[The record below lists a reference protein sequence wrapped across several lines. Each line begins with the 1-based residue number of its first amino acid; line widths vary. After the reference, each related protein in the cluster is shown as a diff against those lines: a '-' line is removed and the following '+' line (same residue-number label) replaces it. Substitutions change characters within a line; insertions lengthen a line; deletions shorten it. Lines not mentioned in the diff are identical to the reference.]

1 MRFGDLPVLA
11 AGSEPLVPRLVAGL
25 ERAGRRARALTLAEL
40 ADLRLR
46 RGQTLVLA
54 DLPEAEE
61 RVSTLV
67 RGLSKRVARGRGEPA
82 RLILMHPSDPPPDWA
97 ANLRDPDPDG
107 PLRLETF
114 ALEDQAARAIL
125 ARWPLH
131 FGMDPAFGQRPHL
144 LIAGF
149 APPARA
155 FLVQALRLIH
165 YGEERARVT
174 VACTDPESVADG
186 FARAYPQADQ
196 VADIVW
202 TEPDRLELAG
212 APPLTQVLVALD
224 PPEEGLELARQLA
237 TDIAAEQRGTPPIL
251 LEVGDRP
258 LDGGLVDWDGQ
269 TFPFS
274 YRDLACAPAVLL
286 DGQVDRLAQTIH
298 ENYTDSIAAQGRD
311 PEREPAGRPWVQL
324 GISYREANRHQAD
337 HIWAKLAVTDC
348 RAVPEERVESFAFA
362 PLEAERLAV
371 IEHLRWAADR
381 YLDGWS
387 YAPVRDNALKHHPQ
401 LIPYED
407 LSEPMKDL
415 DRFAVRGVPNLLARS
430 GLGVVRMLVLGI
442 CESPSGIAADAGL
455 DRLARQTV
463 ERLVARYPDRYL
475 VVASTLADP
484 GARLVARLALER
496 AGAGLFLLCPRPLP
510 EALAEQQDQDARLD
524 LFGLAARAERRIP
537 LAGDGALQRW
547 LAERVEISLSFGG
560 EQTGET
566 EPTPGPTKRV
576 VLDPASGRVR
586 WGFDY

>member
-1 MRFGDLPVLA
+1 MPFGHPPVLA
-11 AGSEPLVPRLVAGL
+11 AGSGPLVQRLAAGL
-25 ERAGRRARALTLAEL
+25 ERAGRRVRALTLVEV
-40 ADLRLR
+40 ADLKLR
-46 RGQTLVLA
+46 RGQTLILA
-54 DLPEAEE
+54 DLPEAAE
-61 RVSTLV
+61 RGPALV
-67 RGLSKRVARGRGEPA
+67 RGLSARVVRGRGEPA
-82 RLILMHPSDPPPDWA
+82 RLILIHPSDPPPDWVTD
-97 ANLRDPDPDG
+97 LRDPDPG
-107 PLRLETF
+107 APLRLETF

-125 ARWPLH
+125 TRWPLH

-174 VACTDPESVADG
+174 VVCTDPESVAAG
-186 FARAYPQADQ
+186 FAHTYPQAGQ

-202 TEPDRLELAG
+202 TEPGRLELAD
-212 APPLTQVLVALD
+212 APPLTQVLVAAY
-224 PPEEGLELARQLA
+224 PTEAGLELAQGLA
-237 TDIAAEQRGTPPIL
+237 GRIAAAQRGSPPIL
-251 LEVGDRP
+251 LEVGDWP
-258 LDGGLVDWDGQ
+258 LDGGLGDWDGQ

-274 YRDLACAPAVLL
+274 YLDLASVPPVLL

-298 ENYTDSIAAQGRD
+298 ESYTDSIAAQGRD

-337 HIWAKLAVTDC
+337 HIWAKLAATDC

-381 YLDGWS
+381 YLDGWR
-387 YAPVRDNALKHHPQ
+387 YAPVRDNARKCHPQ
-401 LIPYED
+401 LIAYED

-415 DRFAVRGVPNLLARS
+415 DRFAVRGLPNLLARS

-442 CESPSGIAADAGL
+442 GESGSRVAADANL
-455 DRLARQTV
+455 ERLARKTV

-484 GARLVARLALER
+484 GARLVVRLALEL
-496 AGAGLFLLCPRPLP
+496 AGAGLFLLCPRPFSEVLV
-510 EALAEQQDQDARLD
+510 EQSDRQSRLD
-524 LFGLAARAERRIP
+524 LLGLAARAERRIP
-537 LAGDGALQRW
+537 LAGDGALGRW
-547 LAERVEISLSFGG
+547 LAERVEIRLSFGSMEADDTDRISG
-560 EQTGET
+560 W
-566 EPTPGPTKRV
+566 TKRV
-576 VLDPASGRVR
+576 VLDPAGGCVR
-586 WGFDY
+586 WGFEY

>member
-1 MRFGDLPVLA
+1 MPIGDPPVLA
-11 AGSEPLVPRLVAGL
+11 AGSEPLVRCVAAAL
-25 ERAGRRARALTLAEL
+25 ERAGRRVLTLALGEL

-54 DLPEAEE
+54 DLPGAAE
-61 RVSTLV
+61 RVPALF
-67 RGLSKRVARGRGEPA
+67 RGLSTRAARGRGEAA
-82 RLILMHPSDPPPDWA
+82 RLILMHPSDPPPDWVDG
-97 ANLRDPDPDG
+97 LRDPEG
-107 PLRLETF
+107 SLRLETF
-114 ALEDQAARAIL
+114 ALEDQAARSIL
-125 ARWPLH
+125 TRWPLH

-149 APPARA
+149 APPAQA

-174 VACTDPESVADG
+174 VACTDPESVAAR
-186 FARAYPQADQ
+186 FARRYPQAGQ
-196 VADIVW
+196 VADMAW
-202 TEPDRLELAG
+202 TEPDRLGLAG

-224 PPEEGLELARQLA
+224 PPEAGIALAHR
-237 TDIAAEQRGTPPIL
+237 IAECIVAEQGGSPPIL
-251 LEVGDRP
+251 VEVADQP
-258 LDGGLVDWDGQ
+258 LDGGLGDWDGQ

-274 YRDLACAPAVLL
+274 YRDLASVPAVLL
-286 DGQVDRLAQTIH
+286 DGQVDQLALTIH
-298 ENYTDSIAAQGRD
+298 ESYTDSIAAQGRD
-311 PEREPAGRPWVQL
+311 PEREPAGRPWAQL

-401 LIPYED
+401 LVPYED

-415 DRFAVRGVPNLLARS
+415 DRFAVRGLPNLLARR

-442 CESPSGIAADAGL
+442 GESQHGVAADANL
-455 DRLARQTV
+455 ERLAREIV

-475 VVASTLADP
+475 VVASTLSDP

-510 EALAEQQDQDARLD
+510 EVLAEQAEHQARLD
-524 LFGLAARAERRIP
+524 LLGLAVRAERRIP
-537 LAGDGALQRW
+537 LAGNGALQRW
-547 LAERVEISLSFGG
+547 LAERVEICLSFGIA
-560 EQTGET
+560 ETGDADRT
-566 EPTPGPTKRV
+566 CGRTKQV
-576 VLDPASGRVR
+576 VLDPAGGCVR